1 MGLPPKSQG
10 RPRVQETAVKDLS
23 RVNGMIVWIQ
33 DLHDGRGVLRKE
45 LCIIVSWA
53 FNLKVM

>member
-23 RVNGMIVWIQ
+23 RVNGN
-33 DLHDGRGVLRKE
+33 DCLDSRLHDGRGIEERSF
-45 LCIIVSWA
+45 CIIVSWA
-53 FNLKVM
+53 FNLKAM